1 VYALVLAPPRVL
13 KNARYAAR
21 TSATLLDADFEV
33 LNRAGG
39 GKEPFSVVY
48 GTDGAIEEVPVYI
61 ADQPRWWFKAELLLD
76 ERERF

>member
-76 ERERF
+76 ESERF